1 MIYKQSKCNYCQI
14 VELYVLCFVMESLD
28 TEMPISH
35 LAQMYFFPFLKNIV
49 NNFELMPISADIF
62 YDPLIPY
69 KLCFFVIHKLHICPY
84 AVNEVVRNGK
94 GKLKIFSLG

>member
-1 MIYKQSKCNYCQI
+1 
-14 VELYVLCFVMESLD
+14 MESLD
-28 TEMPISH
+28 TEMSISH
-35 LAQMYFFPFLKNIV
+35 LAQMYFFPFLKKIV
-49 NNFELMPISADIF
+49 NNFELMPISGDIF